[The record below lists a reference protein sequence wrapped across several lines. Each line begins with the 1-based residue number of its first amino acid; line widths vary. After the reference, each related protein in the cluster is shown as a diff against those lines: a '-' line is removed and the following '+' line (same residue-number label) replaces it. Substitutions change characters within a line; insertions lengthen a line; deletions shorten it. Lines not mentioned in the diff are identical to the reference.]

1 MPPQE
6 FAHWKQKTLLGVSL
20 KVIAP
25 TGQYYGTKLINWS
38 ALAATT
44 KMSRLP
50 GNTPGSGDQTENRML
65 GKTNVNCC
73 NQGYYI
79 H

>member
-25 TGQYYGTKLINWS
+25 TGQYDGTKLINWVINRW
-38 ALAATT
+38 AFKPELGY
-44 KMSRLP
+44 SRRL
-50 GNTPGSGDQTENRML
+50 GNWLLD
-65 GKTNVNCC
+65 
-73 NQGYYI
+73 GYGGT
-79 H
+79 